1 MEYGINSIAVNLGSV
16 CRIDLDKMLENQ
28 SSDLLDDEEWEV
40 IADNVLGRTN
50 NFLEEILEDEIHWFI
65 KHRAEARGDR

>member
-1 MEYGINSIAVNLGSV
+1 
-16 CRIDLDKMLENQ
+16 MLENQ

-40 IADNVLGRTN
+40 IADNILGRTN

-65 KHRAEARGDR
+65 KHRAEARGDK